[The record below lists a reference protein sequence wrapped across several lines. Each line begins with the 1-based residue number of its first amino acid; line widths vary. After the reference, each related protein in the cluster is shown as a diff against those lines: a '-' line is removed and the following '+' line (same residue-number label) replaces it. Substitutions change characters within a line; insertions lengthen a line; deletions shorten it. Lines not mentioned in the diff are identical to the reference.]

1 MALVKCKNCGKE
13 ISDRATACPTCG
25 TPINKPENQRCTEC
39 GFILS
44 SKDNIC
50 PNCGCPI
57 QSNELPQKIEI
68 PNVQPTKR
76 ESKRKK
82 PLIIVAVILI
92 FAIIASAI
100 SFTYYK
106 KQKTIEDYQSNLSLA
121 TSTMLNS
128 AVKAE
133 DAGNL
138 IHDVWYNTIY
148 EKSDSRTNKYT
159 HSSGYGFNSDFN
171 TSLNAL
177 FSDEEFSSQI
187 DDINESKDLVNS
199 LMKSLSNPPKQYA
212 EAYAAIK
219 ELYDAYLDITNCA
232 TNPTGSLTTFSS
244 TFNDAD
250 SNFSKAYDAMK
261 VYM

>member
-1 MALVKCKNCGKE
+1 MKFWKEHEENTMALVKCKNCGKE
-13 ISDRATACPTCG
+13 ISDKATACPTCG

-44 SKDNIC
+44 SEDNIC
-50 PNCGCPI
+50 QIAAAYPKQWI
-57 QSNELPQKIEI
+57 ATKIEI

-159 HSSGYGFNSDFN
+159 YSSDYGFNSDFN

-177 FSDEEFSSQI
+177 F
-187 DDINESKDLVNS
+187 
-199 LMKSLSNPPKQYA
+199 LMKNSVRKSM
-212 EAYAAIK
+212 I
-219 ELYDAYLDITNCA
+219 
-232 TNPTGSLTTFSS
+232 
-244 TFNDAD
+244 
-250 SNFSKAYDAMK
+250 
-261 VYM
+261 